1 MIRAFLRSLLA
12 LMLAGAATLVAPGSS
27 RALPQAATC
36 SGVWVVVDFGTLG
49 GVSTR
54 CATAYSS
61 GAAALTSAGFAIG
74 RKSGMICTIESLPNP
89 CAITTSAYW
98 SYWHS
103 KKRSDGSYG
112 GWTYSNLGADAYNP
126 NQGDAEG
133 WRFGNGKSA
142 PGAAPPRATTP
153 SPKPSVS
160 RTSTKA
166 APKPASTPTRA
177 TTRAKVTTKASP
189 TPSATGKKTPT
200 PTPTPSVVPRTSE
213 SPVEA
218 VTETPPTSTTPTA
231 TAPTPAPSPGSPV
244 GVLATIGVLV
254 AGGAGLGGW
263 WLLKGRRP

>member
-1 MIRAFLRSLLA
+1 
-12 LMLAGAATLVAPGSS
+12 MLAGAATLVAPGPS

-54 CATAYSS
+54 CATSYSS
-61 GAAALTSAGFAIG
+61 GAAALSSAGFAIG

-98 SYWHS
+98 SYWHA

-126 NQGDAEG
+126 VKGDAEG

-153 SPKPSVS
+153 SPKPTVS
-160 RTSTKA
+160 RTTTKA

-177 TTRAKVTTKASP
+177 TTRPKVTTKASSK
-189 TPSATGKKTPT
+189 PSATVKKTPT
-200 PTPTPSVVPRTSE
+200 PTPTPSPVTRTSE
-213 SPVEA
+213 VPVA
-218 VTETPPTSTTPTA
+218 AATETAPTSTTA
-231 TAPTPAPSPGSPV
+231 TPEPGSPGSPV
-244 GVLATIGVLV
+244 GALATIGVLV